1 MLRRSPKNAK
11 VRASFFEF
19 RNTRQILTQIHKQQV
34 KVEILQVPKDSEKI
48 YPKKGQRVAI
58 HYTGFLGDGTQ
69 FDSSKSRGKPLV
81 FRLGAEQ
88 VIAGLDQGISKISLG
103 ARAKLT
109 VPPELAY
116 GEHGFPGLIPSS
128 SKLIFDVTLVALK

>member
-1 MLRRSPKNAK
+1 M
-11 VRASFFEF
+11 
-19 RNTRQILTQIHKQQV
+19 
-34 KVEILQVPKDSEKI
+34 
-48 YPKKGQRVAI
+48 
-58 HYTGFLGDGTQ
+58 
-69 FDSSKSRGKPLV
+69 